1 MMTLSDMIYDE
12 RALLFNAICL
22 FVCLCV
28 RACAHVRACVQDTP
42 LGTIQFNYSNTKLY
56 ESTNESSYG

>member
-1 MMTLSDMIYDE
+1 MKELY
-12 RALLFNAICL
+12 CL
-22 FVCLCV
+22 FVCLC
-28 RACAHVRACVQDTP
+28 VRACVQDTP